1 MVAYVMGI
9 LSMIGY
15 GRLCL
20 GDIDLS
26 FNELHYL
33 GTVRNFQT
41 RFIFTSAASDM
52 QTTIRTSTQRPKST
66 KKATPPTNT
75 EHATTLETY
84 PDTKSTEPVVQSSA
98 RPTTGKPTTETLTK
112 QTTEVNKR

>member
-1 MVAYVMGI
+1 
-9 LSMIGY
+9 MIGY

-66 KKATPPTNT
+66 TKATPPTNT

-84 PDTKSTEPVVQSSA
+84 PDTKSTEPVVQSSVRPTV